1 MAKLRSVSTSFWND
15 TYIAE
20 LDPIEKLLFLY
31 LITNE
36 ANNMVGI
43 YEISLRRIAFDTG
56 IDKTMIQKIFE
67 KFINEDK
74 INYVSNYVVLK
85 NFTKNNKY
93 NANMWVGACD
103 VLLGI
108 PPAILAE
115 IDAETM
121 FMNMGE
127 YPNGKEDLSKKV
139 LGYIKDSKGLPKDS
153 EGFQIL
159 RKSNLIKS
167 NLIESNSNLIQSN
180 SNSNSNINSNSNYS
194 SLVATDSD
202 ESFSTQ
208 SVEVAEYLY
217 ESIIK
222 WDPTHKYNRTKP
234 AIKSWAKDID
244 KAIRIDGRDAESLK
258 HMIHY
263 LFNEKTQTA
272 IFWAPNIQSGKTL
285 REKFD
290 IVKQKANHE
299 HQSRKNTKGSYDP
312 VAINETIKKA
322 LQGSQG

>member
-1 MAKLRSVSTSFWND
+1 MDYFKIMRRFWNWC
-15 TYIAE
+15 
-20 LDPIEKLLFLY
+20 
-31 LITNE
+31 
-36 ANNMVGI
+36 
-43 YEISLRRIAFDTG
+43 FD
-56 IDKTMIQKIFE
+56 
-67 KFINEDK
+67 NPDK
-74 INYVSNYVVLK
+74 IKPTHISI
-85 NFTKNNKY
+85 FTFAVEHCNR
-93 NANMWVGACD
+93 
-103 VLLGI
+103 LGWKKKFGF
-108 PPAILAE
+108 PTMMVMEAIGVKS
-115 IDAETM
+115 INT
-121 FMNMGE
+121 
-127 YPNGKEDLSKKV
+127 YSKA
-139 LGYIKDSKGLPKDS
+139 LNELCEFG
-153 EGFQIL
+153 
-159 RKSNLIKS
+159 
-167 NLIESNSNLIQSN
+167 LIEIVEKSKNQWSANVIAISIFDEATDEALDTARIKHGIKHAYSTDTIIKHNTIYPIQETN
-180 SNSNSNINSNSNYS
+180 T
-194 SLVATDSD
+194 LVATDSD
-202 ESFSTQ
+202 ESFSTEC
-208 SVEVAEYLY
+208 VEVAEYLY

-222 WDPTHKYNRTKP
+222 WDSTHKYNRTKP

>member
-15 TYIAE
+15 TYITE
-20 LDPIEKLLFLY
+20 LDPAEKLLFLY

-43 YEISLRRIAFDTG
+43 YEISLRRIEFDTG
-56 IDKTMIQKIFE
+56 IDKNTIQKIFE
-67 KFINEDK
+67 RFVNDDK
-74 INYVSNYVVLK
+74 INYVGNHVVLK

-93 NANMWVGACD
+93 NSNMWVGACE

-108 PPAILAE
+108 PAGILGQ
-115 IDAETM
+115 IDAETI
-121 FMNMGE
+121 FKNMGE
-127 YPNGKEDLSKKV
+127 YPNGKEDTSEKV
-139 LGYIKDSKGLPKDS
+139 LKYIKDSKGLAKDS

-167 NLIESNSNLIQSN
+167 NLIESKSN
-180 SNSNSNINSNSNYS
+180 SI

-202 ESFSTQ
+202 ESIPTQ
-208 SVEVAEYLY
+208 AMEVAEYLY
-217 ESIIK
+217 ESIKK
-222 WDPTHKYNRTKP
+222 WDATHKYNRSKP
-234 AIKSWAKDID
+234 ALKSWAKDID

-290 IVKQKANHE
+290 QVKQKAYHE
-299 HQSRKNTKGSYDP
+299 HESRKNTKGSYDP
-312 VAINETIKKA
+312 VAINETIRKA
-322 LQGSQG
+322 LQGSAT